1 MTSGLRGFTAG
12 EPSTFNLAAAL
23 SNGPVVLHFFP
34 GAKTASCN
42 IETHIFSEG
51 TDQFTAQKATLVGIT
66 AGNIYKVADY
76 SKDTEY
82 CAGKF
87 PLLADPGTKIAKQD
101 DSLLGMNPEWSDRAS
116 CAISPDGPI
125 VHVHSDLKADGH
137 VAETLDAV
145 KAWAAAK

>member
-1 MTSGLRGFTAG
+1 MTSGLRGLR
-12 EPSTFNLAAAL
+12 LA
-23 SNGPVVLHFFP
+23 SPRPQPRCGPEQWPRWFLHFFP
-34 GAKTASCN
+34 GAKTAGCN

-101 DSLLGMNPEWSDRAS
+101 DSLLGMNPRVVGPRLLCDFSRWPNRSRALRLEGGRPRRPRPS
-116 CAISPDGPI
+116 TP
-125 VHVHSDLKADGH
+125 
-137 VAETLDAV
+137 
-145 KAWAAAK
+145 